1 MESNQRMSGAGCPK
15 GLCQLL
21 KYRDFTHP
29 MKEDVK
35 KKGFSPP
42 LWEMRAW

>member
-1 MESNQRMSGAGCPK
+1 MTSDNR
-15 GLCQLL
+15 LTN
-21 KYRDFTHP
+21 THP

-35 KKGFSPP
+35 EKSFSLP